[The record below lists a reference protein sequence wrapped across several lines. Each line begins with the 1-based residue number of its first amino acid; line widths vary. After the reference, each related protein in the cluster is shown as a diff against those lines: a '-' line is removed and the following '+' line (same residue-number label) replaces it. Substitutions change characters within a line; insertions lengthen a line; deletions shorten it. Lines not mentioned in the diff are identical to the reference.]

1 MEEAESIL
9 CAVEQ
14 SDDTQTGKPDENMGE
29 RRRVGDKMQARD
41 PFSPSQGNKIVERL
55 RFYYFCSADSS
66 VCAQNTGN

>member
-29 RRRVGDKMQARD
+29 RGRVGDKMQARQ
-41 PFSPSQGNKIVERL
+41 PETLFSPSQGNIIVEATILLLLQCR
-55 RFYYFCSADSS
+55 
-66 VCAQNTGN
+66 

>member
-41 PFSPSQGNKIVERL
+41 PFFAV
-55 RFYYFCSADSS
+55 
-66 VCAQNTGN
+66 TGQ